1 MKSRRRRK
9 KKEERKKRKEKSRWK
24 QWPASLRPPPRV
36 AHASTPGPKLV
47 CPKKYIGK
55 KKFDQQKIL
64 SEILWPKIFYRF
76 FWPPKNVV
84 NKFWLKKMLVEIV
97 FGWKKLLVEI
107 FFIAENEYW
116 SSIFCRFFVLFCSV
130 AEAWTNP
137 SPWSI
142 LSTLIAF
149 HWLRGYPESL
159 FCHSPTLP
167 NSTQV
172 GVTRLLICY
181 PLCDVVVQVSSNQN
195 SSKQHRQ
202 II

>member
-1 MKSRRRRK
+1 M
-9 KKEERKKRKEKSRWK
+9 
-24 QWPASLRPPPRV
+24 ASF
-36 AHASTPGPKLV
+36 ASSATTCGACKHAWTKISLT
-47 CPKKYIGK
+47 KKYTGK
-55 KKFDQQKIL
+55 KKFDQQKIY
-64 SEILWPKIFYRF
+64 SEIL
-76 FWPPKNVV
+76 WPPKNVV

-116 SSIFCRFFVLFCSV
+116 SSIFCRFFVLFCSG

-172 GVTRLLICY
+172 GVTRFLVCDPPHPQLNSMLL
-181 PLCDVVVQVSSNQN
+181 LLFKSAVSSNITQTHHI
-195 SSKQHRQ
+195 K
-202 II
+202 

>member
-1 MKSRRRRK
+1 MATTCGARK
-9 KKEERKKRKEKSRWK
+9 HAWTKI
-24 QWPASLRPPPRV
+24 SL
-36 AHASTPGPKLV
+36 T
-47 CPKKYIGK
+47 KKYIGK
-55 KKFDQQKIL
+55 KKFDQQKIY
-64 SEILWPKIFYRF
+64 SEILWPKFCYRF
-76 FWPPKNVV
+76 VLTPKNVV

-172 GVTRLLICY
+172 GVTRFLV
-181 PLCDVVVQVSSNQN
+181 CDPPHPQVKLYVVVVVQVSS
-195 SSKQHRQ
+195 KQQHNTDTSNK
-202 II
+202 IE